1 MDNQLHKPEERDSK
15 NSAADKKN
23 GAAEAAQTDVVKEKT
38 VNAAEGGCQTLESNT
53 NNEDESGDTGAAL
66 PQALD
71 YLDMNKQY
79 NQLMLFYEAGIR
91 QMTTKLQILN
101 REFEQSNDRN
111 PIENIKSR
119 IKSQES
125 VINKLE
131 RKGLP
136 MTLSSMTNNILD
148 IAGIRVICPCITDVY
163 QIARMLLSQTDVELV
178 RVKDYIRE
186 PKDNGYRSLHMIV
199 KISVFFSD
207 GMRQVPIE
215 IQLRTIAM
223 NFWASTE
230 HQLRYKKDKPMTP
243 EMHERLKKCA
253 DIMADADYQMQKLA
267 EEMHLQS

>member
-1 MDNQLHKPEERDSK
+1 MDNQLHKPEEGDIR
-15 NSAADKKN
+15 NL
-23 GAAEAAQTDVVKEKT
+23 AEDNKT
-38 VNAAEGGCQTLESNT
+38 VETEN
-53 NNEDESGDTGAAL
+53 TGAAL

-79 NQLMLFYEAGIR
+79 NQLMLIYEAGIR
-91 QMTTKLQILN
+91 QLTTKLQILN

-136 MTLSSMTNNILD
+136 MTLSSMTNNIFD
-148 IAGIRVICPCITDVY
+148 IAGIRVICPFITDVY

-243 EMHERLKKCA
+243 EMNERLKKCA

>member
-1 MDNQLHKPEERDSK
+1 
-15 NSAADKKN
+15 
-23 GAAEAAQTDVVKEKT
+23 
-38 VNAAEGGCQTLESNT
+38 
-53 NNEDESGDTGAAL
+53 
-66 PQALD
+66 
-71 YLDMNKQY
+71 
-79 NQLMLFYEAGIR
+79 
-91 QMTTKLQILN
+91 
-101 REFEQSNDRN
+101 
-111 PIENIKSR
+111 
-119 IKSQES
+119 
-125 VINKLE
+125 
-131 RKGLP
+131 
-136 MTLSSMTNNILD
+136 MTLSSMTNNIFD
-148 IAGIRVICPCITDVY
+148 IAGIRVICPFITDVY

-207 GMRQVPIE
+207 GIRQVPIE

-243 EMHERLKKCA
+243 EMNERLKKCA

>member
-1 MDNQLHKPEERDSK
+1 VDNQLHKPEEGDIR
-15 NSAADKKN
+15 NL
-23 GAAEAAQTDVVKEKT
+23 AEDNKT
-38 VNAAEGGCQTLESNT
+38 VETEN
-53 NNEDESGDTGAAL
+53 TGAAL

-136 MTLSSMTNNILD
+136 MTLSSMTNNIFD
-148 IAGIRVICPCITDVY
+148 IAGIRVICPFITDVY

-243 EMHERLKKCA
+243 EMNERLKKCA